1 MFAGLMLTGCA
12 WFKHGGTGPVGGETG
27 MKNTGANTN
36 ATNAMNTWPTVTP
49 DPTQAGTVLQVNV
62 SARFVVLN
70 FPVGSM
76 PPVGQRLYVYRAGL
90 KVGELKVTGP
100 QRDDNTVAD
109 IVNGEAQAG
118 DVIRTQ

>member
-12 WFKHGGTGPVGGETG
+12 WFKHEEAGPAGGQTVA
-27 MKNTGANTN
+27 KNSGANAN
-36 ATNAMNTWPTVTP
+36 ATNKWPIVTP
-49 DPTQAGTVLQVNV
+49 DPSQAGSVLQVNV
-62 SARFVVLN
+62 SARFAVLN